1 MGLETDLLVHPERL
15 SPQLI
20 CPICTQVLRNPV
32 QTPSDHLFCEDEL
45 LEWMTI
51 SSFCPVTKLQLLAQD
66 IKKPSRIILNMLA
79 ELEIFCPNKV
89 NGCKWI
95 GLNEQMSL
103 HLLTCDNKGPDELK
117 RDIIEKDNRILD
129 LLGRV
134 EILELKCVELDEEN
148 RHLKEII
155 SENNRKLRIF
165 NALTESKQTELI
177 SSHSKSSYSDIGDAE
192 EEDLTYPSENYS
204 DTIRLLRL
212 KSLNSMNS
220 YRK

>member
-1 MGLETDLLVHPERL
+1 
-15 SPQLI
+15 
-20 CPICTQVLRNPV
+20 
-32 QTPSDHLFCEDEL
+32 
-45 LEWMTI
+45 
-51 SSFCPVTKLQLLAQD
+51 
-66 IKKPSRIILNMLA
+66 
-79 ELEIFCPNKV
+79 
-89 NGCKWI
+89 
-95 GLNEQMSL
+95 
-103 HLLTCDNKGPDELK
+103 
-117 RDIIEKDNRILD
+117 LD

-192 EEDLTYPSENYS
+192 EEDLSYPSENYS